1 VYVVPYFSN
10 KNHVFESLTML
21 KSRLPSFKDTR
32 RKSIESKPHN
42 ENKPAQATTTASL
55 QIFATGDRVIIGG
68 ARQGVICYFGTTHFA
83 AGEWYGIELDS
94 ADGKHNGE
102 VDGHRYFTCKEQHG
116 IFAPKHKVEAVKI
129 EKSPPAAKASE
140 PPKVSSVGSKVEAK
154 QSLTRNNDIPIE
166 KPSNLKKSKMLSKSS
181 VCLGMSE
188 TLSRS
193 PKKTGKTT
201 LINRFI
207 PQKLST
213 SSSKDTSTIAKDTTA
228 ENNSNFSSST
238 PSRWSASQFNIKPS
252 YETMS
257 TSRFRLDDIFYEDD
271 ADTDN
276 KNLEQTIAQLLK
288 KPTPQFAKSTTSIAP
303 PIPDLLMPSECHVR
317 PSTSPSQAPDQ
328 SQVEAVTSG
337 VAQFADRDASSAS
350 FGDILNELELSDS
363 DLLALEAQ
371 QCTEAIQTQDLDSS
385 NGLQLKVHSDNSTS
399 LVNGDRHMMDAQSP
413 IVEETSEEMTVDGDA
428 SCNTSICSA
437 SENVLNSTF
446 TSTSTAMEVDEKQL
460 CADEK
465 PSSTASAPAANS
477 SRNLR
482 RPSAIAK
489 FSTFVR
495 GGSSQSTASA
505 TGTHHNSST
514 STKLSPPTAAAKKSP
529 PVSKPPSPDVMKKT
543 SSVALTA
550 VSSATVKP
558 SGVTLQRRTS
568 APHKSAIQKL
578 QNAGKVKDRLSTAEK
593 SKKLSVPS
601 SPVDH
606 QKNRLSE
613 ESSESSPEGREKSRR
628 KSSIPGL
635 YQRRPSDT
643 GVTSSPLPRFH
654 TFAIHGSH
662 HIGDGTGTK
671 SAAHSNK
678 SSSVDLRCK
687 SPVFQSSDSQVKI

>member
-1 VYVVPYFSN
+1 
-10 KNHVFESLTML
+10 ML

-55 QIFATGDRVIIGG
+55 QTFATGDRVIIGG

-83 AGEWYGIELDS
+83 AGEWYGIELDA

-116 IFAPKHKVEAVKI
+116 IFAPKHKVEALKI
-129 EKSPPAAKASE
+129 EKSPPSAKASE
-140 PPKVSSVGSKVEAK
+140 PPKVSSIESKVEAK
-154 QSLTRNNDIPIE
+154 QPLTRNNDIPVE

-201 LINRFI
+201 LIKRFI

-213 SSSKDTSTIAKDTTA
+213 SSSKDTSTVVKDATA

-238 PSRWSASQFNIKPS
+238 PSRWSASQFDIKPS
-252 YETMS
+252 HETMS

-276 KNLEQTIAQLLK
+276 NNLEQTIAQLLK
-288 KPTPQFAKSTTSIAP
+288 KPTPQFAKSTASIAP

-328 SQVEAVTSG
+328 SQVEAVANG
-337 VAQFADRDASSAS
+337 VAQSADRDASSAS
-350 FGDILNELELSDS
+350 FGDILNELELSNS

-371 QCTEAIQTQDLDSS
+371 QCTEAIQNQDLDSS
-385 NGLQLKVHSDNSTS
+385 DVLQLKVLSDNSTS
-399 LVNGDRHMMDAQSP
+399 LVNGDRHIMDAQSS
-413 IVEETSEEMTVDGDA
+413 IVEETSEEMTVDDDV
-428 SCNTSICSA
+428 SCNTSICST

-446 TSTSTAMEVDEKQL
+446 TSASTAMEVDEKQL

-465 PSSTASAPAANS
+465 PSSTVPVTAANS

-505 TGTHHNSST
+505 TSTRRNSNT
-514 STKLSPPTAAAKKSP
+514 STKLPPPAAAKKSP

-558 SGVTLQRRTS
+558 SGVTLQRRPS
-568 APHKSAIQKL
+568 APQKSAIQKL
-578 QNAGKVKDRLSTAEK
+578 QNAGKVKDHLATAEK

-606 QKNRLSE
+606 QENRLSE
-613 ESSESSPEGREKSRR
+613 ESSETSPEGREKSRR

-643 GVTSSPLPRFH
+643 AVTSSLLPRFH
-654 TFAIHGSH
+654 TFAIHGPH
-662 HIGDGTGTK
+662 HLGDGTGSK